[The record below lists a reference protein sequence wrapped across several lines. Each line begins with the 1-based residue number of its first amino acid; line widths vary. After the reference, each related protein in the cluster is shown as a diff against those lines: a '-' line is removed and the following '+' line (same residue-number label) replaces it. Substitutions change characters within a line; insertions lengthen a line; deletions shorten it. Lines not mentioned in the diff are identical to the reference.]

1 MAEKQILLT
10 YEGIKALEKEL
21 EDLKTVERNKVAIE
35 LKEARAQGDLS
46 ENAEYDAAKDRQ
58 AEIESR
64 IVEIEKMLK
73 NVIVIDAD
81 DEEVADKVK
90 PGHKVRL
97 LDHTFE
103 EEVEYQIVGS
113 TEADPVNGKISNE
126 SLVGSA
132 LIGHQV
138 GDEIVVETEFG
149 VDRYTILAISTN

>member
-21 EDLKTVERNKVAIE
+21 EELKTIERSKVAIE

-58 AEIESR
+58 AEIETR

-73 NVIVIDAD
+73 NVVVIDAD
-81 DEEVADKVK
+81 EEMADVVK
-90 PGHKVRL
+90 PGYKVKL
-97 LDHTFE
+97 YDEAFE
-103 EEVEYQIVGS
+103 EEVEYLIVGS

-126 SLVGSA
+126 SPVGSA
-132 LIGHQV
+132 LLNHKV
-138 GDEIVVETEFG
+138 GDVIEVETEFG
-149 VDRYTILAISTN
+149 KEKYTILNISLND